1 MLLFYLLFFVVGVNR
16 IGSMS
21 LVLSL
26 FVRRAIPVSV
36 VEPAFR
42 ERTTISSATVWK
54 VTLGNCAR
62 ETMVSE
68 REGERERQREAERE
82 RERDREGGERGRE
95 AGMERERGRQRD
107 RGRAINTYKHIV
119 NVHLMNNSWFSQLG
133 VIVLQYPLTENP
145 WEIFHDMG
153 TIV

>member
-1 MLLFYLLFFVVGVNR
+1 MLLLFYLLFFVVGVNR

-26 FVRRAIPVSV
+26 YVRRTTPVSV

-42 ERTTISSATVWK
+42 ERTMISSATVLK

-68 REGERERQREAERE
+68 REEEGGRERQRGEREREGGRDG
-82 RERDREGGERGRE
+82 ERDRGK
-95 AGMERERGRQRD
+95 ATK
-107 RGRAINTYKHIV
+107 TYQDMV
-119 NVHLMNNSWFSQLG
+119 NIHLMNNSWFSQMG

>member
-1 MLLFYLLFFVVGVNR
+1 MLLFYLLFFFVVGANR

-36 VEPAFR
+36 MEPASR
-42 ERTTISSATVWK
+42 ERTTISSATVLK

-68 REGERERQREAERE
+68 REREREAERE
-82 RERDREGGERGRE
+82 RETERGGERDGGRD
-95 AGMERERGRQRD
+95 GERERETKRQRKS
-107 RGRAINTYKHIV
+107 YKDIQTC
-119 NVHLMNNSWFSQLG
+119 S
-133 VIVLQYPLTENP
+133 
-145 WEIFHDMG
+145 
-153 TIV
+153 

>member
-26 FVRRAIPVSV
+26 YVRRAIPVSV

-54 VTLGNCAR
+54 VTLGNCVR

-68 REGERERQREAERE
+68 REGERGERQRQ
-82 RERDREGGERGRE
+82 RDREGGERGRE
-95 AGMERERGRQRD
+95 AGRKRQREAK
-107 RGRAINTYKHIV
+107 RQRKSYKDI
-119 NVHLMNNSWFSQLG
+119 
-133 VIVLQYPLTENP
+133 
-145 WEIFHDMG
+145 
-153 TIV
+153 